1 MFYHYLHIY
10 KCSQVDAM
18 KGNWVL
24 LGGLYNALLTHSA
37 CTKDLQQQEEQRVQK
52 QMVLPPTLPPL
63 PPQGPDI
70 NNMESDWDYMKKQ
83 KQTRQ
88 PKSTEEPQQGLR
100 DTQSHLTAA
109 EPNTDLHF

>member
-1 MFYHYLHIY
+1 MHGLHT
-10 KCSQVDAM
+10 
-18 KGNWVL
+18 VL
-24 LGGLYNALLTHSA
+24 APKIFNNKKNKESWNRWYY
-37 CTKDLQQQEEQRVQK
+37 
-52 QMVLPPTLPPL
+52 PPPCPN
-63 PPQGPDI
+63 PPQAPDI

-88 PKSTEEPQQGLR
+88 PKSTEEPRQGLP

>member
-1 MFYHYLHIY
+1 M
-10 KCSQVDAM
+10 
-18 KGNWVL
+18 
-24 LGGLYNALLTHSA
+24 GLNVTGKEKFLESKL
-37 CTKDLQQQEEQRVQK
+37 
-52 QMVLPPTLPPL
+52 LPP

>member
-1 MFYHYLHIY
+1 MAYTQCLHQR
-10 KCSQVDAM
+10 SS
-18 KGNWVL
+18 
-24 LGGLYNALLTHSA
+24 TTRR
-37 CTKDLQQQEEQRVQK
+37 TKSPETDGITPSPA
-52 QMVLPPTLPPL
+52 PP

>member
-1 MFYHYLHIY
+1 MQWKEIEFYWVACIMHCLHT
-10 KCSQVDAM
+10 
-18 KGNWVL
+18 VL
-24 LGGLYNALLTHSA
+24 APKIFNNKKNKESRNRWYY
-37 CTKDLQQQEEQRVQK
+37 
-52 QMVLPPTLPPL
+52 PL
-63 PPQGPDI
+63 PCPPSPQGPDI

>member
-1 MFYHYLHIY
+1 MFFHHLHIY

-24 LGGLYNALLTHSA
+24 LGGLYNAWLTHSA

-63 PPQGPDI
+63 PPRALISTTWNQTGI
-70 NNMESDWDYMKKQ
+70 TWKKQ

-88 PKSTEEPQQGLR
+88 PKSTEEPQQGLQ